1 MYRDQQRQE
10 TELDVMSNK
19 HKDLSYDT
27 YSIYDEIQD
36 EDNKY
41 EELTTD
47 QYDHLEDRYLLSQQ
61 WWVNVNYKFTTVT
74 ISLTNCFSYTNWLR
88 LPERVDFKMAV
99 MTYRVL
105 HGLAP
110 PYLSQLIRTADL
122 PCSVLPSFSRSTVG
136 RRSFPVAVSVLWNS
150 LPLDI
155 QSSPSLTVFCQQL
168 KTFLFRK
175 SFPHILL

>member
-61 WWVNVNYKFTTVT
+61 
-74 ISLTNCFSYTNWLR
+74 
-88 LPERVDFKMAV
+88 
-99 MTYRVL
+99 
-105 HGLAP
+105 
-110 PYLSQLIRTADL
+110 
-122 PCSVLPSFSRSTVG
+122 
-136 RRSFPVAVSVLWNS
+136 
-150 LPLDI
+150 
-155 QSSPSLTVFCQQL
+155 
-168 KTFLFRK
+168 
-175 SFPHILL
+175 